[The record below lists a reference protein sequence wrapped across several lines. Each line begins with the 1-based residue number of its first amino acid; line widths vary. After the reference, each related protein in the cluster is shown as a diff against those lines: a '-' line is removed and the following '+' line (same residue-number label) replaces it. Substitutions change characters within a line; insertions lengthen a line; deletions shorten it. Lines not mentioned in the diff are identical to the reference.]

1 MVGNT
6 GISLWDGGESGLE
19 HRRLGRGQGC
29 KDLDGHQGREVR
41 TQRPSFS
48 FSFLIAITPHTV
60 AYCLSC
66 NLFKR
71 R

>member
-1 MVGNT
+1 MVESQGWSI
-6 GISLWDGGESGLE
+6 GAWGGA
-19 HRRLGRGQGC
+19 RDAR
-29 KDLDGHQGREVR
+29 DLDRHQGREVR
-41 TQRPSFS
+41 TQKPSFS

-60 AYCLSC
+60 AYCLSG